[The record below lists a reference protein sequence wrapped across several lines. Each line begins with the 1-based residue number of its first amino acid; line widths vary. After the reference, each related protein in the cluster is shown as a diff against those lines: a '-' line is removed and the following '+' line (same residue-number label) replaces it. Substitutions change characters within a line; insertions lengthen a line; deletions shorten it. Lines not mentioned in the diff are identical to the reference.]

1 MFKID
6 YKTRDLER
14 ENQRQDLYW
23 FNHQKDLHPVDLINT
38 RPSTIELLSYKHYIH
53 LLPIAKTFPLNP
65 TRKIPKELKPYQLN
79 P

>member
-53 LLPIAKTFPLNP
+53 LLPIALNFPDY
-65 TRKIPKELKPYQLN
+65 TRLFHSILTCKIGFL
-79 P
+79 